1 LQAKYG
7 GGLDGKD
14 KALPWPRVLG
24 EGAAGRSGGQTA
36 AAPLLPQA
44 GKLQISKA
52 YRDRETGELRHGIT
66 VTLDQEDIFL
76 HPEARLILRALVEWV

>member
-1 LQAKYG
+1 MAKTKLYRG
-7 GGLDGKD
+7 PGYWEKER
-14 KALPWPRVLG
+14 PV
-24 EGAAGRSGGQTA
+24 EA
-36 AAPLLPQA
+36 AAKRLLLRYFPQA